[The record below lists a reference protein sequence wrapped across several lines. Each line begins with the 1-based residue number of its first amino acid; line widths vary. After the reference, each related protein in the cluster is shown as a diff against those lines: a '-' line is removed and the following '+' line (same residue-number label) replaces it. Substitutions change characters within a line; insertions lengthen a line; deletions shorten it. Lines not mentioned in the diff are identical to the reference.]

1 MKRERRIRI
10 CIVSIFVCMLIV
22 SGGVISHERKPA
34 LAFVWVAAL
43 YIAGVKEDARLTT
56 ILAACLLCYDLAV
69 WLLCK

>member
-1 MKRERRIRI
+1 
-10 CIVSIFVCMLIV
+10 MLIV